1 MSEKP
6 QEYKEFIDRLCKTG
20 DIEEYSKA
28 DLEDYK
34 STIELCKS
42 EDNDELANLYKALG
56 PLFSKLTKVEKQAFG
71 KWNEY
76 LVRYGIANC
85 LQQLEFNK
93 EIHLAIDEKI
103 PKFDYA
109 KDFWDRCKTDGSPYG
124 NWEIK

>member
-42 EDNDELANLYKALG
+42 GDNDELANLYKTLG
-56 PLFSKLTKVEKQAFG
+56 PLFNKLTKAEKQAFG

-76 LVRYGIANC
+76 LVRYGIANS
-85 LQQLEFNK
+85 L
-93 EIHLAIDEKI
+93 
-103 PKFDYA
+103 
-109 KDFWDRCKTDGSPYG
+109 
-124 NWEIK
+124 

>member
-42 EDNDELANLYKALG
+42 EDNDELADLYKNSRT
-56 PLFSKLTKVEKQAFG
+56 F
-71 KWNEY
+71 
-76 LVRYGIANC
+76 I
-85 LQQLEFNK
+85 
-93 EIHLAIDEKI
+93 
-103 PKFDYA
+103 
-109 KDFWDRCKTDGSPYG
+109 
-124 NWEIK
+124 